1 MLQLERY
8 TTYMFTL
15 YVIKYMITVAILAQ
29 GTHWA
34 VANSQAFCLLLTMT
48 LVPSLGSRRVRL
60 LPRCIPPRTL
70 VGATCHAQVHA
81 QSNHQRWKPA
91 HQSATNKHQIVLA
104 GCLCVGPLSVCCLV
118 VCVLF
123 GCLCVGCLCVGC
135 LSVCWLVVCVL
146 VGCLCVGWLSVCW
159 LVVFELLGCLCVGW
173 LSGRWLVVCVLVG
186 CLCVV

>member
-8 TTYMFTL
+8 TTYLFTL

-60 LPRCIPPRTL
+60 LPSPCTEQPSKVEACTPKRNKQT
-70 VGATCHAQVHA
+70 
-81 QSNHQRWKPA
+81 SN
-91 HQSATNKHQIVLA
+91 
-104 GCLCVGPLSVCCLV
+104 CVGGLSVCWSV

-123 GCLCVGCLCVGC
+123 SCLCVVWLSVCWLSVCWLFVCVLVGCLCVGW
-135 LSVCWLVVCVL
+135 LFVCWLVVCVL
-146 VGCLCVGWLSVCW
+146 VGCL
-159 LVVFELLGCLCVGW
+159 
-173 LSGRWLVVCVLVG
+173 
-186 CLCVV
+186 